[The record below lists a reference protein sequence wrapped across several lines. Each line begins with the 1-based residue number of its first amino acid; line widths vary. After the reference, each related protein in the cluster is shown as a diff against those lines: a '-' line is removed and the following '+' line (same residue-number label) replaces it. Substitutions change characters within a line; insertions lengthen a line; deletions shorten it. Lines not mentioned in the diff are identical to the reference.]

1 MMSVESLF
9 LSRGGRPVLS
19 HLNFSLVSGEV
30 LAVLGPNGAGK
41 SSLLAA
47 LSGEIKPDSG
57 HIRLLGHALA
67 AWSDLARAKQLAV
80 LPQSP
85 TLGFGFNV
93 TEVVSMGRLPHA
105 TGIRVDTEM
114 IKQAMQAADV
124 MHLSQRNYLSLSGGE
139 RQRVHLARVLAQLG
153 EGEPGQV
160 LLLDEPTAMLD
171 PTHQHAC
178 LQAARDLAGRGVAVL
193 VILHDLNLAAR
204 YADRIMLL
212 KQGQCQSLGF
222 VEEVLT
228 EAQLADVFD
237 LPVLITKHPLRGH
250 PVVMAR

>member
-1 MMSVESLF
+1 MMSIESL
-9 LSRGGRPVLS
+9 SMARGGRLVLS
-19 HLNFSLVSGEV
+19 DVSFSLVAGEV
-30 LAVLGPNGAGK
+30 LVVLGPNGAGK

-47 LSGEIKPDSG
+47 LSGEILPSTG
-57 HIRLLGHALA
+57 HIRLLGQTLA
-67 AWSDLARAKQLAV
+67 AWDDQARARQLAV

-93 TEVVSMGRLPHA
+93 EEVVSMGRLPYA
-105 TGIRVDTEM
+105 TGLVVDASI
-114 IKQAMQAADV
+114 IKQSMKTADV
-124 MHLSQRNYLSLSGGE
+124 LHLAQRNYLSLSGGE

-153 EGEPGQV
+153 EGETGQV

-178 LQAARDLAGRGVAVL
+178 LQAVRDLAQKGVAVL

-212 KQGQCQSLGF
+212 KQGQCQSLGS
-222 VEEVLT
+222 VEQVLSET
-228 EAQLADVFD
+228 QLAGVFD

>member
-1 MMSVESLF
+1 MMSIESLF
-9 LSRGGRPVLS
+9 MSRGGRLVLNDV
-19 HLNFSLVSGEV
+19 NFSLVSGEV

-47 LSGEIKPDSG
+47 LSGEILPSTG

-67 AWSDLARAKQLAV
+67 TWNDQARARHLAV

-105 TGIRVDTEM
+105 AGIDVDADIIE
-114 IKQAMQAADV
+114 QSMQTADV
-124 MHLSQRNYLSLSGGE
+124 LHLAQRNYLSLSGGE

-153 EGEPGQV
+153 TGESGQV

-178 LQAARDLAGRGVAVL
+178 LQAVRSLAHKGVAVL

-212 KQGQCQSLGF
+212 KQGQCQALGA
-222 VEEVLT
+222 VDEVMS
-228 EAQLADVFD
+228 EVQLAGVFD

>member
-47 LSGEIKPDSG
+47 LSGEIKPDAG

-67 AWSDLARAKQLAV
+67 AWSDLDRAKQLAV

-105 TGIRVDTEM
+105 TGIRVDMEM

-124 MHLSQRNYLSLSGGE
+124 MHLAQRNYLSLSGGE

-153 EGEPGQV
+153 EGETGQV

-178 LQAARDLAGRGVAVL
+178 LQATRELARRGVAVL